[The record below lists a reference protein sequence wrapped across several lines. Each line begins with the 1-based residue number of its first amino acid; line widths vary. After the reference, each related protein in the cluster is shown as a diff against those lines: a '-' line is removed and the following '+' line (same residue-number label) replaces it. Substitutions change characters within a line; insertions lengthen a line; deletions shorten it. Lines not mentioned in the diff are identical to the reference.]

1 MEHASTSLI
10 DLGWTEALAT
20 DFADHH
26 QAGLQSGRIC
36 VQHRDLYHL
45 LTEQGELEGIVTGR
59 FRHGATSAADFPA
72 VGDWVAYGP
81 SEYDGPVAIHAVLPR
96 RSKFSRL
103 AAGTTP
109 YEQVIAT
116 NVDTVFIVSGL
127 DDNHNLRRI
136 ERYTTQVWHSGA
148 TPVVL
153 LNKADLCADPAAA
166 VTEAQNDLP
175 GVSVFAVSGEHGDGV
190 ETLAP
195 YLAAGQTVALVG
207 SSGVGKST
215 LVNFILGRQQMP
227 THDVRASDSRG
238 RHTTTHRELI
248 LAPGGALLID
258 TPGMREFALWA
269 DDETDAA
276 EAEDTFEDIAEL
288 ARRCKFPGCRHMG
301 DVGCRVQAAVQAG
314 TLDYDRVKSY
324 RALAREATIA
334 AGKQGTGKSRAD
346 ADSKRRAKRS
356 DRRQSKRHLLDDED
370 D

>member
-1 MEHASTSLI
+1 MI
-10 DLGWTEALAT
+10 DLGWTETLAA

-45 LTEQGELEGIVTGR
+45 FAEQGELEGIVTGR
-59 FRHGATSAADFPA
+59 FRHTTTSAADFPA

-127 DDNHNLRRI
+127 DDNHNLRRV
-136 ERYTTQVWHSGA
+136 ERYTTQVWNSGA
-148 TPVVL
+148 VPVLL
-153 LNKADLCADPAAA
+153 LNKADLCDDPDAA
-166 VTEAQNDLP
+166 VAEAQNDLP
-175 GVSVFAVSGEHGDGV
+175 GVSVFAVSGEHGDGI
-190 ETLAP
+190 ESLAP

-215 LVNFILGRQQMP
+215 LVNFILGRQQMQ
-227 THDVRASDSRG
+227 THDVRAGDSRG

-248 LAPGGALLID
+248 PAPGGALLID

-269 DDETDAA
+269 DEDTDTP

-288 ARRCKFPGCRHMG
+288 ARRCKFSGCRHM
-301 DVGCRVQAAVQAG
+301 DDAGCQIQAAVKAG
-314 TLDYDRVKSY
+314 SLDYARVKSY
-324 RALAREATIA
+324 RALAREVSIA
-334 AGKQGTGKSRAD
+334 AGKQRPGKRAD
-346 ADSKRRAKRS
+346 ADTKRRAKRS